1 VLYWHYNNQTLKSSL
16 PAGKGGIIS
25 LLQTNQVS
33 EPDKSHKDKNLIENK
48 EEEGEEEELVC
59 SSDLMSFKAHARWI
73 STALFLSD
81 ITPESESLLVIS
93 SSDDATIKIWD
104 LYKSSINR
112 PDRQPKLIN
121 TSNHIHQKGIFA
133 MDLKNRLL
141 LTGSKDKRVAFSRI
155 LDDCTVQLDRVFE
168 FHTGVVKSVSWQGVI
183 TDDFASSPSSSS
195 SSSSSSSTFNSNVFL
210 SAGQDRRVCLHD
222 TRSNNNQGHQADIE
236 MNDVLTSGIHTIT
249 WNGFAGILF
258 PISYYICVIP
268 QYYHHNIS

>member
-1 VLYWHYNNQTLKSSL
+1 MLYCYFNNQPLISSL

-33 EPDKSHKDKNLIENK
+33 ESDKSHKDKNLIENK
-48 EEEGEEEELVC
+48 EGEEEEELVC

-81 ITPESESLLVIS
+81 ITPESESLLIIS

-112 PDRQPKLIN
+112 PERQPKLIN

-183 TDDFASSPSSSS
+183 TDDFASSSSQLP
-195 SSSSSSSTFNSNVFL
+195 SSTFNSNVFL

-222 TRSNNNQGHQADIE
+222 TRSNNNQGYQADIE

-258 PISYYICVIP
+258 PISYFLFYVCDTLIL
-268 QYYHHNIS
+268 IS